1 MEHLVYRYSEAFK
14 HQVVRELENGEIRSI
29 TAAQKKYGIRGTLTI
44 KSWLKK
50 YGKEELLPRRV
61 RIEMPDEK
69 DQIKKLNKRIRELEK
84 ALADSHVHQV
94 IDQARFEVLCE
105 QMGITDIEDY
115 KKKISKQLFNEG
127 DE

>member
-1 MEHLVYRYSEAFK
+1 MENVVYRYSEAFK
-14 HQVVRELENGEIRSI
+14 MQVVRDLDAGRLRSI
-29 TAAQKKYGIRGTLTI
+29 SEAKEKYGITGNVTI
-44 KSWLKK
+44 HGWLKK
-50 YGKEELLPRRV
+50 YGRGDLLPRKV

-105 QMGITDIEDY
+105 QMGITDIEGY
-115 KKKISKQLFNEG
+115 KKKISKKLFNEG